1 MGKLTKAIQHV
12 REAEATRAKC
22 PVARLRLTL
31 SSEEAAELASALSD
45 KEVTGTQLAKA
56 VADAYGVNIAAQ
68 AVMRHRRGDCVC
80 QN

>member
-1 MGKLTKAIQHV
+1 MGKLTKAIQQV
-12 REAEATRAKC
+12 KEAESSRAKC
-22 PVARLRLTL
+22 PVTRLRLTL

-56 VADAYGVNIAAQ
+56 IADAYGVTIAAQ
-68 AVMRHRRGDCVC
+68 ALLRHRRGDCVC